1 LANFVHGGLPVI
13 RARILGVGRYLPEKR
28 VTNFDLAKMFNTSD
42 EWIRQRTGIV
52 ERRFAEE
59 GVYCSDLA
67 LEASREA
74 LKSAGMKAEDLD
86 FIIFATLSPDH
97 HMPGN
102 GCYLQAK
109 MGLTEIGCLDIRNQ
123 CSGFLY
129 SLAVADAFV
138 RMGMYKRILVVGAEI
153 HSSGLSFTDEGR
165 DVAVIFG
172 DGAGAVIVG
181 PSDDPSRGI
190 LSTHLHA
197 DGRYADILKVE
208 MFDIS
213 QKPYLTHRT
222 IDEGRIWPKMQGKEV
237 FRMAVTKI
245 PEVVEEALQANGLKI
260 GDVDLFLPHQANLRI
275 NQFAASRLEV
285 PEEKFYSN
293 IQRYGN
299 TTAASIPIALSE
311 MLEQGV
317 LKEGNLMVMVAFG
330 SGFTWGA
337 SVVRW

>member
-1 LANFVHGGLPVI
+1 LANFGHGGFLVI
-13 RARILGVGRYLPEKR
+13 RAKILGVGRYLPEKR
-28 VTNFDLAKMFNTSD
+28 VTNSDLAKMFNTSD

-59 GVYCSDLA
+59 GVYCSDIA

-74 LKSAGMKAEDLD
+74 LKNAGMKAGDLD

-97 HMPGN
+97 HMPGS

-181 PSDDPSRGI
+181 RSDDPSRGI

-197 DGRYADILKVE
+197 DGRYADMLKLE

-213 QKPYLTHRT
+213 QKPYLTHQT

-237 FRMAVTKI
+237 FKMAVTKI

-275 NQFAASRLEV
+275 NQFAAARLEV

-311 MLEQGV
+311 VLEQGA
-317 LKEGNLMVMVAFG
+317 LKEGDVMLMVAFG

-337 SVVRW
+337 SVIRW

>member
-1 LANFVHGGLPVI
+1 MI
-13 RARILGVGRYLPEKR
+13 RARILGVGRYLPEKV

-52 ERRFAEE
+52 ERRFAEA
-59 GVYCSDLA
+59 GVYCSDIA
-67 LEASREA
+67 LKASQEA
-74 LKSAGMKAEDLD
+74 LKNAGMTTKDID
-86 FIIFATLSPDH
+86 FVIFATLSPDH
-97 HMPGN
+97 HFPGS

-109 MGLTEIGCLDIRNQ
+109 MGLPGIGCLDIRNQ

-138 RMGMYKRILVVGAEI
+138 RIGMYKRILLVGAEV
-153 HSSGLSFTDEGR
+153 HSSGLNFTDKGR

-172 DGAGAVIVG
+172 DGAAAVIVG
-181 PSDDPSRGI
+181 PSEDPSRGI

-197 DGRYADILKVE
+197 DGRYADMLKLE
-208 MFDIS
+208 TFDIS
-213 QKPYLTHRT
+213 EKPYLTHRT
-222 IDEGRIWPKMQGKEV
+222 IDEGRIWPQMQGKEV
-237 FRMAVTKI
+237 FKMAVTKI
-245 PEVVEEALQANGLKI
+245 PEVIEEALHANGLKVE
-260 GDVDLFLPHQANLRI
+260 DVNLFLPHQANLRI
-275 NQFAASRLEV
+275 NQFAAARMGV

-311 MLEQGV
+311 VLEQGV
-317 LKEGNLMVMVAFG
+317 LKQGDLLVMVAFG

-337 SVVRW
+337 SVIRW

>member
-1 LANFVHGGLPVI
+1 MT

-28 VTNFDLAKMFNTSD
+28 VPNSDLAKMFDTSD
-42 EWIRQRTGIV
+42 EWIQQRTGIV

-59 GVYCSDLA
+59 GVYCSDIA

-74 LKSAGMKAEDLD
+74 LKSAGMKAQDID

-109 MGLTEIGCLDIRNQ
+109 MGLAEIGCLDIRNQ

-138 RMGMYKRILVVGAEI
+138 RIGMYKRILVVGAEI

-181 PSDDPSRGI
+181 PSEDESRGI

-197 DGRYADILKVE
+197 DGRGADMLKLE
-208 MFDIS
+208 IFDIS
-213 QKPYLTHRT
+213 KKPYITQQTLE
-222 IDEGRIWPKMQGKEV
+222 EGRIWPKMNGKEV
-237 FRMAVTKI
+237 FKTAVTKV
-245 PEVVEEALQANGLKI
+245 PEVVEEALQANNLKAEDI
-260 GDVDLFLPHQANLRI
+260 DLFLPHQANLRI
-275 NQFAASRLEV
+275 NQFAASRLGV

-311 MLEQGV
+311 VLEQGTV
-317 LKEGNLMVMVAFG
+317 KEGDLIIMVGFG

-337 SVVRW
+337 TVIRW

>member
-1 LANFVHGGLPVI
+1 VI
-13 RARILGVGRYLPEKR
+13 RAKILGVGRYLPEKR

-52 ERRFAEE
+52 ERRYAEE
-59 GVYCSDLA
+59 GVYCSDIA

-74 LKSAGMKAEDLD
+74 LKNAGMKAEDLD

-97 HMPGN
+97 HFPGS

-138 RMGMYKRILVVGAEI
+138 RMGMYKRVLVVGAEI

-197 DGRYADILKVE
+197 DGRYADILRLE
-208 MFDIS
+208 IFDIS
-213 QKPYLTHRT
+213 HKPYLTHQT

-237 FRMAVTKI
+237 FRVAVTKI
-245 PEVVEEALQANGLKI
+245 PEVVEEALQANGLKV

-275 NQFAASRLEV
+275 NQFAAARLEV

-311 MLEQGV
+311 VLEQGI
-317 LKEGNLMVMVAFG
+317 LKEGHLLMMVGFG

-337 SVVRW
+337 SVIRW

>member
-1 LANFVHGGLPVI
+1 MI
-13 RARILGVGRYLPEKR
+13 RSRILGVGKYLPERR
-28 VTNFDLAKMFNTSD
+28 VTNLDLAKMFDTSD

-52 ERRFAEE
+52 ERRFADE

-97 HMPGN
+97 HFPGN
-102 GCYLQAK
+102 GCYLQPKLGIA
-109 MGLTEIGCLDIRNQ
+109 GIGCMDVRNQ

-129 SLAVADAFV
+129 SLAAADAFV
-138 RMGMYKRILVVGAEI
+138 RIGMYRRVLVVGAEV

-165 DVAVIFG
+165 DVSVIFG

-181 PSDDPSRGI
+181 PSVDPSKGI
-190 LSTHLHA
+190 LSNHLHA
-197 DGRYADILKVE
+197 DGAFADILRLE

-213 QKPYLTHRT
+213 RKPCLTHEMLDR
-222 IDEGRIWPKMQGKEV
+222 GSLWPRMKGKDV
-237 FRMAVTKI
+237 FRVAVTKI
-245 PEVVEEALQANGLKI
+245 PEVVEEGLRAADLKVEDI
-260 GDVDLFLPHQANLRI
+260 DLFIPHQANLRI
-275 NQFAASRLEV
+275 NQFAAARLGV

-299 TTAASIPIALSE
+299 TTAASLPIALSE
-311 MLEQGV
+311 ALEEGLVRDGSLIML
-317 LKEGNLMVMVAFG
+317 VAFG
-330 SGFTWGA
+330 AGFTWGA
-337 SVVRW
+337 CVIRW

>member
-1 LANFVHGGLPVI
+1 MI
-13 RARILGVGRYLPEKR
+13 RAKILGVGRYLPEKR

-74 LKSAGMKAEDLD
+74 LKNAGMKAEDLD

-97 HMPGN
+97 HFPGS

-123 CSGFLY
+123 CSGFIY

-153 HSSGLSFTDEGR
+153 HSSGLSLTDEGR

-190 LSTHLHA
+190 LSTRLHA
-197 DGRYADILKVE
+197 DGRYADMLKLE

-213 QKPYLTHRT
+213 QKPYLTHQT
-222 IDEGRIWPKMQGKEV
+222 IDEGRIWPKMKGKEV

-245 PEVVEEALQANGLKI
+245 PEVVEEALQANGLKT

-275 NQFAASRLEV
+275 NQFAAARLEV

-311 MLEQGV
+311 VLEEGA
-317 LKEGNLMVMVAFG
+317 LKEGDLIVMVAFG

-337 SVVRW
+337 SVIRW

>member
-1 LANFVHGGLPVI
+1 MT

-28 VTNFDLAKMFNTSD
+28 VLNSDLAKMFDTSD
-42 EWIRQRTGIV
+42 EWIQQRTGIM

-59 GVYCSDLA
+59 GVYCSDIA

-74 LKSAGMKAEDLD
+74 LKSAGMKAEDID

-97 HMPGN
+97 HFPGN

-109 MGLTEIGCLDIRNQ
+109 MGLAEIGCLDIRNQ

-138 RMGMYKRILVVGAEI
+138 RIGMYKRILLVGAEI

-181 PSDDPSRGI
+181 PSEDDSRGI

-197 DGRYADILKVE
+197 DGRYADMLKLE
-208 MFDIS
+208 IFDIS
-213 QKPYLTHRT
+213 KKPYLTHQT
-222 IDEGRIWPKMQGKEV
+222 LDEGRIWPKMNGKEV
-237 FRMAVTKI
+237 FKTAVTKV
-245 PEVVEEALQANGLKI
+245 PEVIEEALQANNLKVEDI
-260 GDVDLFLPHQANLRI
+260 NLFLPHQANLRI
-275 NQFAASRLEV
+275 NQFAAARLGV

-311 MLEQGV
+311 ILEQGT
-317 LKEGNLMVMVAFG
+317 LKDGDLMMMVAFG

-337 SVVRW
+337 TVIRW